1 MAPPRSAAGVPPSD
15 LGSYQQA
22 VRLVLTHDVITGSR
36 PRPGVLDQVLRW
48 ADQMTRDFREFLGY
62 TLIATTRQ
70 VRLSR
75 RLDALDPTQGTMF
88 SRNGRQFDRRRLAYL
103 CLVLASFQR
112 SRVEVSL
119 ADLVRAFTPAANA
132 IDGLGFDAT
141 VTAHKAAVVDVLD
154 WLVERGA
161 LRLSDG
167 SLEAWARDSERGDAL
182 YDIDHDICAA
192 LFKPARPLQH
202 LTSAAGLLD
211 APLLSAKRGAQRA
224 AVAQR
229 AARALVEYP
238 VVYYA
243 QAEPEIADALRLPG
257 VAENLAR
264 LTGLAV
270 ERRAEGVMLADSGGR
285 FTDKPFP
292 GRGGAVNRAA
302 GLLLAKIADVIEDPG
317 EALTMMELPSQ
328 AEDHRDLLARIDSAL
343 PVAGV
348 VRELAWSAPAE
359 NHDAERDGMTPSAQA
374 AVSSAGVRLSSVPL
388 IEDSRLQAMV
398 GELYDELGAASFTIA
413 WQHDPRGLLEAAT
426 AFLADL
432 RLVRRVPGGVL
443 VLPAA
448 ARYRNIKLAL
458 PVRHAGD
465 GQLALHFGTADA
477 GTGGEGS
484 ST

>member
-1 MAPPRSAAGVPPSD
+1 MASPRAASGVSPSD

-22 VRLVLTHDVITGSR
+22 VRMVLTHDVITGRR
-36 PRPGVLDQVLRW
+36 PRPGALDQALRW
-48 ADQMTRDFREFLGY
+48 ADQMTRDFREMLGY

-75 RLDALDPTQGTMF
+75 RLDALDPTQGTIF
-88 SRNGRQFDRRRLAYL
+88 SKNGKPFDRRRLAYL

-112 SRVEVSL
+112 SRVEISL
-119 ADLVRAFTPAANA
+119 ADLVRAFAPAANA
-132 IDGLGFDAT
+132 IEGLGFDAT
-141 VTAHKAAVVDVLD
+141 VTAHRAAVVDILD

-167 SLEAWARDSERGDAL
+167 SLEAWVRDSERGDAL
-182 YDIDHDICAA
+182 YDIDHDICTA

-202 LTSAAGLLD
+202 LKSAAGLLD
-211 APLLSAKRGAQRA
+211 APLVSAKRGAQRA
-224 AVAQR
+224 AAAQR
-229 AARALVEYP
+229 AARALIEYP
-238 VVYYA
+238 VVYFA
-243 QAEPEIADALRLPG
+243 QVDPEIADALRLPG

-270 ERRAEGVMLADSGGR
+270 ERRAEGVVLADGGGR

-302 GLLLAKIADVIEDPG
+302 GLLLAKIADVIEDPDQD
-317 EALTMMELPSQ
+317 LTRIEPPSE
-328 AEDHRDLLARIDSAL
+328 AEDRRALLARIDSAL

-348 VRELAWSAPAE
+348 VQELAWSAPVE
-359 NHDAERDGMTPSAQA
+359 DLDAEPAVAGSQA
-374 AVSSAGVRLSSVPL
+374 RSTVSPAGVPL
-388 IEDSRLQAMV
+388 IEDSRLVTMID
-398 GELYDELGAASFTIA
+398 ELYAELGAPSFTIT

-426 AFLADL
+426 TFLADL
-432 RLVRRVPGGVL
+432 RLLRRVPGGVL

-458 PVRHAGD
+458 PVRHTGD
-465 GQLALHFGTADA
+465 GQQALDFGAAGAD
-477 GTGGEGS
+477 GGDH
-484 ST
+484 